1 MPKREQVSGSARWD
15 DRVSDFL
22 TNYDVDPVCLAH
34 QVVEDGQDCF
44 PDTSQPVTI
53 LSAPNYCGEFD
64 NAGQLGRLD
73 CWTHNIFSCEGQR
86 EIYTVKWL
94 YEIPR
99 LGEYYCYLYR
109 K

>member
-1 MPKREQVSGSARWD
+1 MD
-15 DRVSDFL
+15 L
-22 TNYDVDPVCLAH
+22 VCLAH

-86 EIYTVKWL
+86 VLCFLVGGHNVAGVENA
-94 YEIPR
+94 
-99 LGEYYCYLYR
+99 LGL